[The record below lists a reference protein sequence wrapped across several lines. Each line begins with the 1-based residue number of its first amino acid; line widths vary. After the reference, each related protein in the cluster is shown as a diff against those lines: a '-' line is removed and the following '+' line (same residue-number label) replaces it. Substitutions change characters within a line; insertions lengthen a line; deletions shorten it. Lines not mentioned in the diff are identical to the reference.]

1 MTGSAAGTP
10 GTGEPP
16 WPCSRAPAAMVGLAA
31 TPPALGQN
39 LPLPA
44 TSRAAMKITKS
55 GWSTDTAVYDRRTA
69 YNYCEG
75 FNSTVRSTLMRI
87 LLLAQFFPPDIG
99 GEERHVFNLA
109 NTLAERGH
117 EVAVA
122 TQRMVGVP
130 DRETLASGVRV
141 YRFATT
147 AMRLPGVYSTNRTH
161 HPPLPDPL
169 GVRELSRL
177 TRQERPHVVH
187 AHNWIVNSALALRRS
202 SATGSRFGLV
212 LTLHDFSHVCATKR
226 LMRMGS
232 ACEGPSVARCLPCAS
247 AHYGPAVGPL
257 TATATALMRPWKN
270 RTIDHV
276 VCVSNAVAVGNHIP
290 PGPNI
295 SVIPNFVLDEIVLG
309 RAGEAAEG
317 RTEDIPPGLPQEFL
331 LFVGELSRDK
341 GVPTLL
347 RAYESLGRKRPSL
360 LLVGRRTPDTPTHL
374 PDGAQMCAEW
384 PHDHVL
390 SAFRRCLFAV
400 LPSICLDACPTTV
413 LEAMASGRP
422 VVATTTGGI
431 VDMIVHGENG
441 LLVPPG
447 DEYKLAEAMARLLN
461 DDDLRVRLAAGAQE
475 RVQRFTAS
483 AVVERLEAVYA
494 RVARRDTGTPPK
506 PTGQP

>member
-1 MTGSAAGTP
+1 
-10 GTGEPP
+10 
-16 WPCSRAPAAMVGLAA
+16 
-31 TPPALGQN
+31 
-39 LPLPA
+39 
-44 TSRAAMKITKS
+44 
-55 GWSTDTAVYDRRTA
+55 
-69 YNYCEG
+69 
-75 FNSTVRSTLMRI
+75 MRI

-117 EVAVA
+117 EIAVA
-122 TQRMVGVP
+122 TQRMAGVP

-141 YRFATT
+141 HRFATV

-169 GVRELSRL
+169 GVRELSRII
-177 TRQERPHVVH
+177 RQERPQVVH
-187 AHNWIVNSALALRRS
+187 AHNWIVNSAVALRRS
-202 SATGSRFGLV
+202 SPTGLRFGLV

-232 ACEGPSVARCLPCAS
+232 ACEGPAVARCLPCAT

-257 TATATALMRPWKN
+257 TATATALMRPWKT

-276 VCVSNAVAVGNHIP
+276 VCVSNAVASGNRIP
-290 PGPNI
+290 PGPNS
-295 SVIPNFVLDEIVLG
+295 SVIPNFVRDKEVALG
-309 RAGEAAEG
+309 HAGDAAEAQAG
-317 RTEDIPPGLPQEFL
+317 DIPPGLPMAEFL

-341 GVPTLL
+341 GLPTLL
-347 RAYESLGRKRPSL
+347 RAYESLGRKRPPL
-360 LLVGRRTPDTPTHL
+360 LLVGRRTPDTPTRL
-374 PDGAQMCAEW
+374 PDGSVMCAEW
-384 PHDHVL
+384 PHDHVMT
-390 SAFRRCLFAV
+390 AFRRCLFAV

-431 VDMIVHGENG
+431 VDMIADGENG

-461 DDDLRVRLAAGAQE
+461 DADLRVRLAAGAQE

-483 AVVERLEAVYA
+483 AVAERLEDVYA
-494 RVARRDTGTPPK
+494 RVAPRNPKTSLRTYRASGRGRDADRP
-506 PTGQP
+506 